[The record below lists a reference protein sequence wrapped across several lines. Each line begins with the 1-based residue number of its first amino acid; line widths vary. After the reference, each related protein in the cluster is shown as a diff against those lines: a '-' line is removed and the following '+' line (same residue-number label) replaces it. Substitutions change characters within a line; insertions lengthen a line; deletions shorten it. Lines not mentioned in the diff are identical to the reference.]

1 MIPKLP
7 RLRFT
12 RQNDQEKEN
21 RPKETGVD
29 MRLRSL
35 GLTFVLVALALVF
48 VAGCGGGG
56 GNTPPTPVTVTTTTL
71 NQATVNTG
79 FTAPLS
85 ATGGSGT
92 YTWSVSSGNLPT
104 GLTLSSA
111 GVITGT
117 PTTAGLSSFTVQAED
132 SEKTPQIG
140 TQALKL
146 AISGGTLTITSLPL
160 QGGQVGQAYPNF
172 SLAAKGG
179 VPPYTWAIDSSK
191 PLPAGLTLS
200 NGSISG
206 TPTTAGNYSVGLS
219 VTDAGNNTSEQT
231 VPLNIAPSG
240 SSLPTGTYSF
250 VFSGTGPH
258 GAIALNGG
266 FLLQTTSA
274 IGFYDENI
282 SSTGSVT
289 NQNITGITLVPGT
302 NGLSQLKLQ
311 IGTGGSVTF
320 ALAAPA
326 SVVTSGNDTAVR
338 MIEFDD
344 STGSGTRGSGV
355 LKATNGAT
363 TTSSIVNNYAFSLSG
378 VDSSQNPVAV
388 VGSFSADSKGNITGY
403 GADEN
408 DSGAMTNL
416 GAFTGTYGVDAIRGT
431 MQFTWNGNTYHYSF
445 YPVANTELFLIS
457 LDTVAA
463 NIPLLTGVVEQQ
475 TGTFSAASLKGAGV
489 LELNGLASL
498 SGALAPDVTLGLATG
513 NGGGNVTVA
522 YDEYKGQLLSSQS
535 FTGTYA
541 VAAASGRVALS
552 SSGTPAV
559 LYLLDTNE
567 AFVLGGDASAS
578 TGLLEPQSG
587 TSFSNSSFKGNYL
600 GGSLALDSPAAMNE
614 VDLAVPDG
622 NGNIALTYNN
632 SGPKGLATNQS
643 TSGTYSVGSNGRTV
657 VKAADGTTRIFY
669 VVSPTEAVLLSGEGN
684 GYLGSLEQ

>member
-1 MIPKLP
+1 
-7 RLRFT
+7 
-12 RQNDQEKEN
+12 
-21 RPKETGVD
+21 

-35 GLTFVLVALALVF
+35 SLAFVLAVLVVVF

-56 GNTPPTPVTVTTTTL
+56 GGNPTTPISITTTTL
-71 NQATVNTG
+71 NPGTINTT
-79 FTAPLS
+79 FTATLA

-92 YTWSVSSGNLPT
+92 YTWSVSSGTLPT

-117 PTTAGLSSFTVQAED
+117 PTTAGLSGFTVQAED
-132 SEKTPQIG
+132 SESTPQMA
-140 TQALKL
+140 TQPLKL
-146 AISGGTLTITSLPL
+146 AISGGTLSFTSPPL
-160 QGGQVGQAYPNF
+160 LNGEVGQTYNF
-172 SLAAKGG
+172 QLTAKGG
-179 VPPYTWAIDSSK
+179 VPPYTFATESSN
-191 PLPAGLTLS
+191 PLPGGLTLS
-200 NGSISG
+200 NGLISG
-206 TPTTAGNYSVGLS
+206 TPTTAGNYTVGLS
-219 VTDAGNNTSEQT
+219 VTDAANNILLQT
-231 VPLNIAPSG
+231 GPLDISPSG
-240 SSLPTGTYSF
+240 SSLPAGEYSF
-250 VFSGTGPH
+250 IFSGTGPH
-258 GAIALNGG
+258 GAVAIDGG
-266 FLLQTTSA
+266 FLLQSQSVL
-274 IGFYDENI
+274 GFYDENI
-282 SSTGSVT
+282 SSTGSVV
-289 NQNITGITLVPGT
+289 NQDIAEITVVPGA

-311 IGTGGSVTF
+311 LAGGASVTF

-326 SVVTSGNDTAVR
+326 SIVTSGNDTAVR
-338 MIEFDD
+338 IIEFDD
-344 STGSGTRGSGV
+344 TTGSGTRGSGV
-355 LKATNGAT
+355 LKVSNGAT

-378 VDSSQNPVAV
+378 VDSAQNPIAVA
-388 VGSFSADSKGNITGY
+388 GSFSADSKGNITGY

-408 DSGAMTNL
+408 DSGAMTTVT
-416 GAFTGTYGVDAIRGT
+416 AFTGTYATNGVRGT

-445 YPVANTELFLIS
+445 YPVTPSELFLIS
-457 LDTVAA
+457 LDTVAT
-463 NIPLLTGVVEQQ
+463 NIPLLSGVVEQQ
-475 TGTFSAASLKGAGV
+475 TGTFSASSLKGAGV

-498 SGALAPDVTLGLATG
+498 SGAFAPDVTLGLATG
-513 NGGGNVTVA
+513 NGAGNITVA
-522 YDEYKGQLLSSQS
+522 YDEYKGQLLSPQS
-535 FTGTYA
+535 FTGTYT
-541 VAAASGRVALS
+541 VTAASGRVALS

-578 TGLLEPQSG
+578 SGLLEPQSG

-600 GGSLALDSPAAMNE
+600 GGSLPLDSPAAMNE

-669 VVSPTEAVLLSGEGN
+669 VVSPTEAVLLSGEGD

>member
-1 MIPKLP
+1 
-7 RLRFT
+7 
-12 RQNDQEKEN
+12 
-21 RPKETGVD
+21 

-35 GLTFVLVALALVF
+35 GLTFVLAVLALVF
-48 VAGCGGGG
+48 VAGCSGGGG
-56 GNTPPTPVTVTTTTL
+56 GTPPTPVTVTTTTL
-71 NQATVNTG
+71 NPGTVNTS

-111 GVITGT
+111 GLITGT
-117 PTTAGLSSFTVQAED
+117 PTTAGVSSFTVQAED
-132 SEKTPQIG
+132 SESTPQSG

-146 AISGGTLTITSLPL
+146 AISGGNLAITSLPL
-160 QGGQVGQAYPNF
+160 QGGQVGQVYPNF
-172 SLAAKGG
+172 PLAAKGG
-179 VPPYTWAIDSSK
+179 VPPYTFAINSSN

-200 NGSISG
+200 NGTISG
-206 TPTTAGNYSVGLS
+206 TPTTAGNYTVGLS
-219 VTDAGNNTSEQT
+219 VTDSDNNTAMQPA
-231 VPLNIAPSG
+231 PLAIAASG
-240 SSLPTGTYSF
+240 ASLPNGTYSF
-250 VFSGTGPH
+250 EFSGTGPH

-266 FLLQTTSA
+266 FLLQAPTA
-274 IGFYDENI
+274 FGFYDENI
-282 SSTGSVT
+282 DATGSVT
-289 NQNITGITLVPGT
+289 NQSIGGITLVPGT
-302 NGLSQLKLQ
+302 NGLSQLKLKLA
-311 IGTGGSVTF
+311 GGASVTF

-326 SVVTSGNDTAVR
+326 SSVTSGNDTAVR

-344 STGSGTRGSGV
+344 TTGSGTRGSGV
-355 LKATNGAT
+355 LKVSNGALN
-363 TTSSIVNNYAFSLSG
+363 TSSIVNNYAFSLSG

-388 VGSFSADSKGNITGY
+388 VGSFNADSKGNITGY

-408 DSGAMTNL
+408 DNGAMTTI
-416 GAFTGTYGVDAIRGT
+416 ATFTGTYALNSVRGT

-445 YPVANTELFLIS
+445 YPVSNTELFLIS

-463 NIPLLTGVVEQQ
+463 NIPLLSGVVEQQ

-513 NGGGNVTVA
+513 NGAGNVTVA
-522 YDEYKGQLLSSQS
+522 YDEYKGQLLSPQS
-535 FTGTYA
+535 FTGTYT
-541 VAAASGRVALS
+541 VTAASGRVALS
-552 SSGTPAV
+552 ASGTPAV

-578 TGLLEPQSG
+578 AGLLEPQSG
-587 TSFSNSSFKGNYL
+587 TTFSSSSFKGNYL
-600 GGSLALDSPAAMNE
+600 GGSLPLDSPAAMHE

-643 TSGTYSVGSNGRTV
+643 TSGTYAVGSNGRTV

>member
-21 RPKETGVD
+21 QPEETGVD

-35 GLTFVLVALALVF
+35 GLTFVLAVLALVF
-48 VAGCGGGG
+48 VAGCSGGGG
-56 GNTPPTPVTVTTTTL
+56 GTPPTPVTITTTTL
-71 NQATVNTG
+71 TQGTVNSSFSATL
-79 FTAPLS
+79 A

-111 GVITGT
+111 GAITGT

-132 SEKTPQIG
+132 SESTPQSG

-146 AISGGTLTITSLPL
+146 AISGGNLTITSIPL
-160 QGGQVGQAYPNF
+160 QNGQVGQAYTFP
-172 SLAAKGG
+172 LTAKGG
-179 VPPYTWAIDSSK
+179 VPPYTWSIDSSN
-191 PLPAGLTLS
+191 PLPSGLTLAS
-200 NGSISG
+200 AVISG
-206 TPTTAGNYSVGLS
+206 SPATAGNYSVGLS

-231 VPLNIAPSG
+231 VPLNIGPSG

-250 VFSGTGPH
+250 IFSGTGPH

-266 FLLQTTSA
+266 FLLQPTSA
-274 IGFYDENI
+274 VGFYDENI

-311 IGTGGSVTF
+311 LATGGSVTF

-326 SVVTSGNDTAVR
+326 SIVTSGNDTDVR

-344 STGSGTRGSGV
+344 TTGSGTRGSGV
-355 LKATNGAT
+355 LKVSNGAT

-408 DSGAMTNL
+408 DSGAMTKV
-416 GAFTGTYGVDAIRGT
+416 GAFTGTYGVDTVRGT
-431 MQFTWNGNTYHYSF
+431 MQFMWNGNTYHYSF
-445 YPVANTELFLIS
+445 YPVAPNELFLIS

-463 NIPLLTGVVEQQ
+463 NIPLLSGVVEQQ

-498 SGALAPDVTLGLATG
+498 SGELAPDVTLGVATG
-513 NGGGNVTVA
+513 NGAGNITVA
-522 YDEYKGQLLSSQS
+522 YDEYKGQLLSPQS

-541 VAAASGRVALS
+541 VTAASGRVALS

-600 GGSLALDSPAAMNE
+600 GGSLPLDSPAAMNE

-643 TSGTYSVGSNGRTV
+643 TSGTYSVGSNGRIV

>member
-1 MIPKLP
+1 
-7 RLRFT
+7 
-12 RQNDQEKEN
+12 
-21 RPKETGVD
+21 

-35 GLTFVLVALALVF
+35 GLTLVLAALALVF
-48 VAGCGGGG
+48 VAGCSGGGG
-56 GNTPPTPVTVTTTTL
+56 GTPPTPVTITTTALTPG
-71 NQATVNTG
+71 TVNST
-79 FTAPLS
+79 FTATLA

-92 YTWSVSSGNLPT
+92 YTWSVSSGKLPT

-132 SEKTPQIG
+132 SEKTPQSG
-140 TQALKL
+140 TQSLKL
-146 AISGGTLTITSLPL
+146 VISGGNLTITSLPL
-160 QGGQVGQAYPNF
+160 LDGQVGQLYTFP
-172 SLAAKGG
+172 LAAKGG
-179 VPPYTWAIDSSK
+179 VPPYTWAIDSSN

-200 NGSISG
+200 NGTISG
-206 TPTTAGNYSVGLS
+206 TPTTAGNYTVGLS
-219 VTDAGNNTSEQT
+219 VTDSANNTALQT
-231 VPLNIAPSG
+231 APLAIAASG
-240 SSLPTGTYSF
+240 ASLPDGTYSF
-250 VFSGTGPH
+250 EFSGTGPH

-266 FLLQTTSA
+266 FLLEPTSA
-274 IGFYDENI
+274 LGFYDENI

-302 NGLSQLKLQ
+302 NGLAQLKLQ
-311 IGTGGSVTF
+311 LATGGSVTF

-326 SVVTSGNDTAVR
+326 SIVTSGNDTDVR

-344 STGSGTRGSGV
+344 TTGSGTRGSGV
-355 LKATNGAT
+355 LKVSNGAT

-408 DSGAMTNL
+408 DSGAMTNV
-416 GAFTGTYGVDAIRGT
+416 GPFTGTYGVDTVRGT

-445 YPVANTELFLIS
+445 YPVAPSELFLIS

-463 NIPLLTGVVEQQ
+463 NIPLLSGVVEQQ
-475 TGTFSAASLKGAGV
+475 TGSFSTASLEGAGV
-489 LELNGLASL
+489 LALNGLASL
-498 SGALAPDVTLGLATG
+498 SGELAPDVTLGVATG
-513 NGGGNVTVA
+513 NGAGNITVA
-522 YDEYKGQLLSSQS
+522 YDEYKGQLLSPQS

-541 VAAASGRVALS
+541 VTAASGRVALS

-600 GGSLALDSPAAMNE
+600 GGSLPLDSPAAMNE

-632 SGPKGLATNQS
+632 SGPKGLTTNQS

>member
-1 MIPKLP
+1 
-7 RLRFT
+7 
-12 RQNDQEKEN
+12 
-21 RPKETGVD
+21 

-35 GLTFVLVALALVF
+35 GLTFVLAVLALVF
-48 VAGCGGGG
+48 VAGCSGGAAA
-56 GNTPPTPVTVTTTTL
+56 PAPTPVTVTTTTL
-71 NQATVNTG
+71 NPGTVNTS
-79 FTAPLS
+79 FTATLS

-132 SEKTPQIG
+132 SETTPESG

-146 AISGGTLTITSLPL
+146 AISGGNLAITSLPL
-160 QGGQVGQAYPNF
+160 QGGQVGQVYPNF
-172 SLAAKGG
+172 TLAAKGG
-179 VPPYTWAIDSSK
+179 VPPYTFAIDSSN

-200 NGSISG
+200 NGTISG
-206 TPTTAGNYSVGLS
+206 TPTTAGNYTVGLS
-219 VTDAGNNTSEQT
+219 VTDSANTTASQT
-231 VPLNIAPSG
+231 APLAIAASG
-240 SSLPTGTYSF
+240 ASLPNGTYSF
-250 VFSGTGPH
+250 EFSGTGPH

-266 FLLQTTSA
+266 FLLQPTSA
-274 IGFYDENI
+274 LGFYDENI

-289 NQNITGITLVPGT
+289 NQSITGITLVPGT

-311 IGTGGSVTF
+311 LATGGSVTF

-326 SVVTSGNDTAVR
+326 SIATSGNDTDVR

-344 STGSGTRGSGV
+344 TTGSGTRGSGV
-355 LKATNGAT
+355 LKVANVAL
-363 TTSSIVNNYAFSLSG
+363 TTSAIVNNYAFSLSG

-388 VGSFSADSKGNITGY
+388 VGSFNADSKGNITGY

-408 DSGAMTNL
+408 DNGAMTTI
-416 GAFTGTYGVDAIRGT
+416 ATFTGTYALTSVRGT

-445 YPVANTELFLIS
+445 YPVTNTELFLIS

-463 NIPLLTGVVEQQ
+463 NIPLLSGVVEQQ

-513 NGGGNVTVA
+513 NGAGNVTVA
-522 YDEYKGQLLSSQS
+522 YDEYKGQLLSPQS
-535 FTGTYA
+535 FTGTYT
-541 VAAASGRVALS
+541 VTAASGRVALS
-552 SSGTPAV
+552 ASGTPAV

-578 TGLLEPQSG
+578 SGLLEPQSG
-587 TSFSNSSFKGNYL
+587 TTFSSSSFKGNYL
-600 GGSLALDSPAAMNE
+600 GGSLPLDSPAAMNE

-643 TSGTYSVGSNGRTV
+643 TSGTYAVGSNGRTV

>member
-1 MIPKLP
+1 
-7 RLRFT
+7 
-12 RQNDQEKEN
+12 
-21 RPKETGVD
+21 
-29 MRLRSL
+29 MRLRSVSP
-35 GLTFVLVALALVF
+35 TFVFAVFALVLL
-48 VAGCGGGG
+48 AGCSGGGG
-56 GNTPPTPVTVTTTTL
+56 TPPPTPVTITTTTL
-71 NQATVNTG
+71 AQGTVSTSL
-79 FTAPLS
+79 TVPLS

-92 YTWSVSSGNLPT
+92 YTWSVVSGNLPA

-146 AISGGTLTITSLPL
+146 AISGGNLTITSLPL
-160 QGGQVGQAYPNF
+160 QGGQVGQLYTFP
-172 SLAAKGG
+172 LAAKGG
-179 VPPYTWAIDSSK
+179 VPPYTWSIDSSN

-200 NGSISG
+200 NGTISG
-206 TPTTAGNYSVGLS
+206 TPTTAGNYTVGLS
-219 VTDAGNNTSEQT
+219 VTDSANNTALQPS
-231 VPLNIAPSG
+231 PLAIAASG
-240 SSLPTGTYSF
+240 ASLPDGTYSF
-250 VFSGTGPH
+250 EFSGTGPH

-266 FLLQTTSA
+266 FLLQAPTVL
-274 IGFYDENI
+274 GFYDENI
-282 SSTGSVT
+282 GSTGSVT
-289 NQNITGITLVPGT
+289 NQSIGGITLVPGT

-311 IGTGGSVTF
+311 LAGGASVTF

-326 SVVTSGNDTAVR
+326 SIVTSGNDTAVR

-344 STGSGTRGSGV
+344 TTGSGTRGSGV
-355 LKATNGAT
+355 LKVANPAL
-363 TTSSIVNNYAFSLSG
+363 TTSAIVNNYAFSLSG

-388 VGSFSADSKGNITGY
+388 VGSFNADSKGNITGY

-408 DSGAMTNL
+408 DNGAMTTV
-416 GAFTGTYGVDAIRGT
+416 GTFTGTYALNSVRGT

-445 YPVANTELFLIS
+445 YPVTNTELFLIS

-463 NIPLLTGVVEQQ
+463 NIPLLSGVVEQQ
-475 TGTFSAASLKGAGV
+475 TGTFSAASLKGPGV

-498 SGALAPDVTLGLATG
+498 SGALAPDVTLGVATG
-513 NGGGNVTVA
+513 NGAGNITVA
-522 YDEYKGQLLSSQS
+522 YDEYKGQLLSPQS

-541 VAAASGRVALS
+541 VTAASGRVALS
-552 SSGTPAV
+552 ASGTPTV

-567 AFVLGGDASAS
+567 AFLLGGDASAS
-578 TGLLEPQSG
+578 SGLLEPQSG
-587 TSFSNSSFKGNYL
+587 TTFSSSSFKGNYL
-600 GGSLALDSPAAMNE
+600 GGSLPLDSPAAMNE

>member
-1 MIPKLP
+1 
-7 RLRFT
+7 
-12 RQNDQEKEN
+12 
-21 RPKETGVD
+21 
-29 MRLRSL
+29 MRLRSVSP
-35 GLTFVLVALALVF
+35 TFVFAVFALVLL
-48 VAGCGGGG
+48 AGCSGGGG
-56 GNTPPTPVTVTTTTL
+56 TPPPTPVTITTTTL
-71 NQATVNTG
+71 AQGTVSTSL
-79 FTAPLS
+79 TVPLS

-92 YTWSVSSGNLPT
+92 YTWSVVSGNLPA

-146 AISGGTLTITSLPL
+146 AISGGNLTITSLPL
-160 QGGQVGQAYPNF
+160 QGGQVGQLYTFP
-172 SLAAKGG
+172 LAAKGG
-179 VPPYTWAIDSSK
+179 VPPYTWSIDSSN

-200 NGSISG
+200 NGTISG
-206 TPTTAGNYSVGLS
+206 TPTTAGNYTVGLS
-219 VTDAGNNTSEQT
+219 VTDSANNTALQPS
-231 VPLNIAPSG
+231 PLAIAASG
-240 SSLPTGTYSF
+240 ASLPDGTYSF
-250 VFSGTGPH
+250 EFSGTGPH

-266 FLLQTTSA
+266 FLLQAPTVL
-274 IGFYDENI
+274 GFYDENI
-282 SSTGSVT
+282 GSTGSVT
-289 NQNITGITLVPGT
+289 NQSIGGITLVPGT

-311 IGTGGSVTF
+311 LAGGASVTF

-326 SVVTSGNDTAVR
+326 SIVTSGNDTAVR

-344 STGSGTRGSGV
+344 TTGSGTRGSGV
-355 LKATNGAT
+355 LKVANPAL
-363 TTSSIVNNYAFSLSG
+363 TTSAIVNNYAFSLSG

-388 VGSFSADSKGNITGY
+388 VGSFNADSKGNITGY

-408 DSGAMTNL
+408 DNGAMTTV
-416 GAFTGTYGVDAIRGT
+416 GTFTGTYALNSVRGT
-431 MQFTWNGNTYHYSF
+431 MQFTWNGSTYHYSF
-445 YPVANTELFLIS
+445 YPVTNTELFLIS

-463 NIPLLTGVVEQQ
+463 NIPLLSGVVEQQ
-475 TGTFSAASLKGAGV
+475 TGTFSAASLKGPGV

-498 SGALAPDVTLGLATG
+498 SGALAPDVTLGVATG
-513 NGGGNVTVA
+513 NGAGNITVA
-522 YDEYKGQLLSSQS
+522 YDEYKGQLLSPQS

-541 VAAASGRVALS
+541 VTAASGRVALS
-552 SSGTPAV
+552 ASGTPTV

-567 AFVLGGDASAS
+567 AFLLGGDASAS
-578 TGLLEPQSG
+578 SGLLEPQSG
-587 TSFSNSSFKGNYL
+587 TTFSSSSFKGNYL
-600 GGSLALDSPAAMNE
+600 GGSLPLDSPAAMNE

>member
-1 MIPKLP
+1 
-7 RLRFT
+7 
-12 RQNDQEKEN
+12 
-21 RPKETGVD
+21 

-35 GLTFVLVALALVF
+35 GLTFVLAVLVLVF

-56 GNTPPTPVTVTTTTL
+56 GGTPPTPVTITTTTL
-71 NQATVNTG
+71 TQGTVNTS
-79 FTAPLS
+79 FSATLA

-92 YTWSVSSGNLPT
+92 YTWSVSTGNLPT

-117 PTTAGLSSFTVQAED
+117 PSAAGLTSFTVQAED
-132 SEKTPQIG
+132 SEKTPEMA
-140 TQALKL
+140 TQPLKL

-160 QGGQVGQAYPNF
+160 QGGQAAQAYTFP
-172 SLAAKGG
+172 LAAKGG
-179 VPPYTWAIDSSK
+179 VPPYTWAVDSSN

-200 NGSISG
+200 NGTISG
-206 TPTTAGNYSVGLS
+206 TPTTAGNYTVGLS
-219 VTDAGNNTSEQT
+219 VTDSASNTVSQA
-231 VPLNIAPSG
+231 VPLAIAASG
-240 SSLPTGTYSF
+240 ASLPNGAYSF
-250 VFSGTGPH
+250 IFSGTGPH
-258 GAIALNGG
+258 GAVALNGS
-266 FLLQTTSA
+266 FLLEPSSVVGSYDQNTGSA
-274 IGFYDENI
+274 
-282 SSTGSVT
+282 GSVT
-289 NQNITGITLVPGT
+289 NQSIAGITLVPGT

-311 IGTGGSVTF
+311 LAGGASVTF

-326 SVVTSGNDTAVR
+326 SIVTLGNDTAIRIV
-338 MIEFDD
+338 EFDD
-344 STGSGTRGSGV
+344 TTGSGTRGSGV
-355 LKATNGAT
+355 MKVSNGAT

-378 VDSSQNPVAV
+378 VDSSQNPIAV
-388 VGSFSADSKGNITGY
+388 VGSFSADSQGNITGNS
-403 GADEN
+403 ADEN
-408 DSGAMTNL
+408 DSGAMTNV
-416 GAFTGTYGVDAIRGT
+416 GAFTGTYAVNTIRGT
-431 MQFTWNGNTYHYSF
+431 MQFMWNGNTYHYSF
-445 YPVANTELFLIS
+445 YPVTPNELFLIS
-457 LDTVAA
+457 LDTVAT
-463 NIPLLTGVVEQQ
+463 NIPLLSGVVEQQ

-513 NGGGNVTVA
+513 NGAGNITVA
-522 YDEYKGQLLSSQS
+522 YDEYKGQLLSPQS

-541 VAAASGRVALS
+541 VTAASGRVALS

-559 LYLLDTNE
+559 LYLLDSNE

-578 TGLLEPQSG
+578 FGLLEPQSG
-587 TSFSNSSFKGNYL
+587 TSFNNSSFKGNYL

-643 TSGTYSVGSNGRTV
+643 TTGTYTMGSNGRAV
-657 VKAADGTTRIFY
+657 VTAADGTTRIFY
-669 VVSPTEAVLLSGEGN
+669 VVSPTEAILLSGEGN

>member
-21 RPKETGVD
+21 QSEETGVD

-35 GLTFVLVALALVF
+35 TFVLAVLALVF
-48 VAGCGGGG
+48 VSGCSGGGG
-56 GNTPPTPVTVTTTTL
+56 GTPPTPVTITTTTL
-71 NQATVNTG
+71 TGGTVNTS
-79 FTAPLS
+79 FTAPLA

-92 YTWSVSSGNLPT
+92 YSWSIASGNLPT

-117 PTTAGLSSFTVQAED
+117 PTTAGLSTFTVQAED
-132 SEKTPQIG
+132 SEKTPEIG

-146 AISGGTLTITSLPL
+146 AISGGTLAITSLPL
-160 QGGQVGQAYPNF
+160 QGGQVGVVYPNF
-172 SLAAKGG
+172 PLAAKGG
-179 VPPYTWAIDSSK
+179 VPPYTFAIDTSN

-200 NGSISG
+200 NGTISG
-206 TPTTAGNYSVGLS
+206 TPTTAGNYTVGLS
-219 VTDAGNNTSEQT
+219 VTDSDNNTAMQPS
-231 VPLNIAPSG
+231 PLAIAASG
-240 SSLPTGTYSF
+240 ASLPNGAYSF

-258 GAIALNGG
+258 GAIALNGS
-266 FLLQTTSA
+266 FYLQAPTV
-274 IGFYDENI
+274 IGSYDENI
-282 SSTGSVT
+282 GATGSVT
-289 NQNITGITLVPGT
+289 NQNIGGITLVPGT

-311 IGTGGSVTF
+311 LAGGASVTF

-326 SVVTSGNDTAVR
+326 SIVTLGNDTAVR

-344 STGSGTRGSGV
+344 TTGAGTRGSGV
-355 LKATNGAT
+355 LKVSNGAPL
-363 TTSSIVNNYAFSLSG
+363 SSIVNNYAFSLSG
-378 VDSSQNPVAV
+378 VDSSQNPVAF
-388 VGSFSADSKGNITGY
+388 VGSFNADSKGNITGY
-403 GADEN
+403 SADEN
-408 DSGAMTNL
+408 DNGAMTTL
-416 GAFTGTYGVDAIRGT
+416 GAFTGTYAVNTIRGT

-445 YPVANTELFLIS
+445 YPVTNTELFLIS
-457 LDTVAA
+457 LDTVAT
-463 NIPLLTGVVEQQ
+463 NIPLLSGVVEQQ

-513 NGGGNVTVA
+513 NGAGNISVA
-522 YDEYKGQLLSSQS
+522 YDEYKGQLLTPQS

-541 VAAASGRVALS
+541 VTAASGRVAVS

-587 TSFSNSSFKGNYL
+587 TTFSNSSFKGNYL
-600 GGSLALDSPAAMNE
+600 GGSLPLDSPAAMNE

-657 VKAADGTTRIFY
+657 VRAADGTTRIFY

>member
-21 RPKETGVD
+21 QPEETGVD

-35 GLTFVLVALALVF
+35 GLTFVLAVLALVF
-48 VAGCGGGG
+48 VAGCSGGGG
-56 GNTPPTPVTVTTTTL
+56 GTPPTPVTITTTTL
-71 NQATVNTG
+71 TPGTVNSSFSATL
-79 FTAPLS
+79 A

-92 YTWSVSSGNLPT
+92 YSWSVASGNLPT

-132 SEKTPQIG
+132 SESTPQSG
-140 TQALKL
+140 TKALKL
-146 AISGGTLTITSLPL
+146 AISGGNLTITSLPL
-160 QGGQVGQAYPNF
+160 QSGQVGQAYTFP
-172 SLAAKGG
+172 LTAKGG
-179 VPPYTWAIDSSK
+179 VPPYTWSIDSSN

-200 NGSISG
+200 NGTISG
-206 TPTTAGNYSVGLS
+206 APTTAGNYTVGLS
-219 VTDAGNNTSEQT
+219 VTDSANNTALQT
-231 VPLNIAPSG
+231 APLAIAASG
-240 SSLPTGTYSF
+240 ASLPDGTYSF
-250 VFSGTGPH
+250 EFSGTGPH
-258 GAIALNGG
+258 GAIALNGS
-266 FLLQTTSA
+266 FLLEASSVV
-274 IGFYDENI
+274 GFYDENI
-282 SSTGSVT
+282 GATGSIT
-289 NQNITGITLVPGT
+289 NQSIGGITLVPGT

-311 IGTGGSVTF
+311 LAGGASVTF

-326 SVVTSGNDTAVR
+326 SIITSGNDTAVR

-344 STGSGTRGSGV
+344 TTGAGTRGSGV
-355 LKATNGAT
+355 LKVSDGAT

-388 VGSFSADSKGNITGY
+388 VGSFTADSKGNITGY

-408 DSGAMTNL
+408 DNGAMTTV
-416 GAFTGTYGVDAIRGT
+416 GTFAGTYALNSVRGT

-445 YPVANTELFLIS
+445 YPVTNTELFLIS

-463 NIPLLTGVVEQQ
+463 NIPLLSGVVEQQ

-498 SGALAPDVTLGLATG
+498 SGALAPDVTLGVATG
-513 NGGGNVTVA
+513 NGAGNITVA
-522 YDEYKGQLLSSQS
+522 YDEYKGQLLSPQS

-541 VAAASGRVALS
+541 VTAASGRVALS

-559 LYLLDTNE
+559 FYLLDTNE

-600 GGSLALDSPAAMNE
+600 GGSIPLDSPAAMNE

-643 TSGTYSVGSNGRTV
+643 TSGTYTVGSNGRTV
-657 VKAADGTTRIFY
+657 VTAADGTTRIFY